1 TRGTRRTKLKLHFP
15 IEKYSHR
22 NKIESIISVVK
33 RKYGSTIYSR
43 THRTKKNELL
53 LKLINYNL
61 HKTTKIE
68 TLIQGF
74 LQSRNFIN

>member
-1 TRGTRRTKLKLHFP
+1 
-15 IEKYSHR
+15 
-22 NKIESIISVVK
+22 VK

-74 LQSRNFIN
+74 LQSHSFMFFKVKLNNTFARR

>member
-1 TRGTRRTKLKLHFP
+1 
-15 IEKYSHR
+15 
-22 NKIESIISVVK
+22 
-33 RKYGSTIYSR
+33 GSTIYSR

-74 LQSRNFIN
+74 LQSRILYFYLNISIQYPIIDFYSLIS

>member
-1 TRGTRRTKLKLHFP
+1 
-15 IEKYSHR
+15 
-22 NKIESIISVVK
+22 VK

-74 LQSRNFIN
+74 LQSQLLKNPHGFSCIKPSFSILEGAE